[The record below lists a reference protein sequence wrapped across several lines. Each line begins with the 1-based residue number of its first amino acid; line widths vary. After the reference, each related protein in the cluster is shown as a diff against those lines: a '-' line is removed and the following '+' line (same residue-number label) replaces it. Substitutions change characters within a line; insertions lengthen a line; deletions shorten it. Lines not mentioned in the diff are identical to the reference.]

1 MKLDN
6 IPRLTPRERLM
17 AFLVIASVSLLGAF
31 AIFEIE
37 SARVSHAQERARART
52 AEQAH
57 AIEER
62 FHAVI
67 SANYALA
74 AVIQQSGGK
83 VEHFEVLAD
92 GLLRYHRGVI
102 QNLQLAPQGI
112 VSQIYPLA
120 GNEKAIGHNLLT
132 DPTRRDDALKAIR
145 TRSLTLSG
153 PMNLR
158 QGGNGMIAR
167 LPVFLAGGKNHSQ
180 ERFWGFVTAL
190 ILTPDFLK
198 TLDLGALDSRGYFY
212 QLTKA
217 EGDKTLVIAAN
228 TSGHPLRQGVSATV
242 KVPNG
247 IWELTL
253 APKRG
258 WIDWPSLAVELA
270 LLTGLIVIAWHFV
283 LAQIRDFALQRE
295 LAERTRQVEEL
306 NATLAQRVEQEV
318 AAGREKDLM
327 LIQQSRFAEMGEMI
341 GNIAHQWR
349 QPLNTLSILIANL
362 KDDCNFNELSPERM
376 EAYAAEA
383 KLHIQQ
389 MAQTID
395 DFRDF
400 FRPRRDKVEFSLGKA
415 AAQALQLTA
424 ASMRDHNIAVSAHG
438 CENLNV
444 LGYPN
449 EFSQVLVNL
458 LNNAQQAI
466 TGHGETAGRIDLRCD
481 QERGMARLT
490 VADNGGGIPPE
501 ALPNI
506 FEPFFTT
513 KEQGTGLGLPM
524 VRMILETHMGGSIE
538 TRNAADGAEFVIRLP
553 LAASPEGPA
562 NLSAA

>member
-6 IPRLTPRERLM
+6 KPHLTPRERLM
-17 AFLVIASVSLLGAF
+17 AFLVIVSVSLLGAF

-37 SARVSHAQERARART
+37 SARISHAQEAAHARA

-74 AVIQQSGGK
+74 AVVQQGQGK
-83 VEHFEVLAD
+83 VENFEVLAD

-102 QNLQLAPQGI
+102 KNLQLAPQGI
-112 VSQIYPLA
+112 VAKIHPLA

-132 DPTRRDDALKAIR
+132 DPKRRDDALKAINTR
-145 TRSLTLSG
+145 TLTLTG
-153 PMNLR
+153 PVNLL
-158 QGGNGMIAR
+158 QGGNGMIVR
-167 LPVFLAGGKNHSQ
+167 LPVFLPGSKNHPP

-190 ILTPDFLK
+190 ILTPDFLN
-198 TLDLGALDSRGYFY
+198 TLDLGALDARGYFY
-212 QLTKA
+212 QLTQT
-217 EGDKTLVIAAN
+217 EGNKTLVIAAN
-228 TSGHPLRQGVSATV
+228 TSGHPLRHGVSAAV

-247 IWELTL
+247 TWDLMLT
-253 APKRG
+253 PKGG

-270 LLTGLIVIAWHFV
+270 LLTGLIVITWHFV
-283 LAQIRDFALQRE
+283 LAQVRDFALQRE

-306 NATLAQRVEQEV
+306 NATLAQRVEREV

-362 KDDCNFNELSPERM
+362 KDDCDFNELSPERM
-376 EAYAAEA
+376 ESYAAEA

-389 MAQTID
+389 MSRTID

-400 FRPRRDKVEFSLGKA
+400 FRPHRDKVDFSLGKA
-415 AAQALQLTA
+415 VAQALNLTS
-424 ASMRDHNIAVSAHG
+424 ASMRDHNIVVNTHDG
-438 CENLNV
+438 EEDLFV

-466 TGHGETAGRIDLRCD
+466 TEHGGEAGKIDLRFDC
-481 QERGMARLT
+481 EGGMARLI

-513 KEQGTGLGLPM
+513 KKEGTGLGLPM

-538 TRNAADGAEFVIRLP
+538 ANNTAEGAEFVIRLP
-553 LAASPEGPA
+553 LAASAEG
-562 NLSAA
+562 LGST